1 MFEFVRTHNRLLFLV
16 MVLLIFPSFV
26 FFGLQGYNR
35 TSDGANTAVALVD
48 GRKVT
53 QAEWDAYRRQQ
64 IEQLRQQIPGL
75 DAKMLDSPEM
85 KKESLER
92 LIRERVLYASA
103 QQQHMTVTDDQLQRE
118 ILQIPQL
125 AQLKAA
131 DGSVDVGAYKAL
143 LQAQG
148 YTPESF
154 EASVRQGALLQQ
166 VLSVSGQV
174 PASAAVAKVALDSY
188 LQRRDVQLQTFEP
201 KAYTAKVK
209 PTDEEVQAHYK
220 TNEAVYRTSEQ
231 ASIEYVTL
239 DADALMRGVAVSAE
253 DARKYYDQNVTRF
266 TATQE
271 RQASHILIVADK
283 AAPAEQRKAAKTEAE
298 RILAELRKTPDQF
311 AAMAKKL
318 SQDPGSAAQG
328 GDLGFQ
334 KREAWVP
341 AFADAVFAMKQGEI
355 SNVVE
360 SDFGY
365 HIIRLQATRGGDV
378 KPFEAV
384 KAQVEEDI
392 RKQQAQKL
400 YADSTEG
407 FGNTAY
413 EQSDSLQPLLD
424 KYKLTKQSATVARA
438 PAPAASG
445 PLESPRLLEAVFS
458 DDVLKNK
465 RNSPAVETGRSQLTV
480 ARLVEHRPARVR
492 PFDEVKEQVRASVVQ
507 QQAAA
512 LARKEGEARLAQL
525 KTAGDAAGLGA
536 VITLSRFK
544 TENQPQEVINAAL
557 SAASPLPQVMG
568 VDLGAGGYAVVRV
581 NKITPP
587 PPDSPEVAEMAPRY
601 AQAWAVAQ
609 SQAYYEALKKRMD
622 TQILIDPAKVEPLA
636 AR

>member
-1 MFEFVRTHNRLLFLV
+1 
-16 MVLLIFPSFV
+16 
-26 FFGLQGYNR
+26 
-35 TSDGANTAVALVD
+35 
-48 GRKVT
+48 
-53 QAEWDAYRRQQ
+53 
-64 IEQLRQQIPGL
+64 
-75 DAKMLDSPEM
+75 
-85 KKESLER
+85 
-92 LIRERVLYASA
+92 
-103 QQQHMTVTDDQLQRE
+103 MTITDEQLQRE

-125 AQLKAA
+125 AQLKAP
-131 DGSVDVGAYKAL
+131 DGSIDVGAYKAL

-201 KAYTAKVK
+201 TAYTAKVK
-209 PTDEEVQAHYK
+209 PTDEELQAHYK
-220 TNEAVYRTSEQ
+220 TNEAAYRTAEQ
-231 ASIEYVTL
+231 ASIDYVTM
-239 DADALMRGVAVSAE
+239 DAEALKRGMAVSAE
-253 DARKYYDQNVTRF
+253 DARKYYDQNVARF

-283 AAPAEQRKAAKTEAE
+283 AAPAEQRKAAKAEAE
-298 RILAELRKTPDQF
+298 RILADLRKAPDQF

-355 SNVVE
+355 SDVVE
-360 SDFGY
+360 SDFGF

-378 KPFEAV
+378 KPFDAV
-384 KAQVEEDI
+384 KAQVEDDI

-400 YADSTEG
+400 YADSIEG

-424 KYKLTKQSATVARA
+424 KFKLTKQSATVARA

-445 PLESPRLLEAVFS
+445 PLQSARLLEAVFS

-480 ARLVEHRPARVR
+480 ARLIEHRPARVR

-525 KTAGDAAGLGA
+525 KTADDAAGLGA
-536 VITLSRFK
+536 AITLSRFK

-609 SQAYYEALKKRMD
+609 SQAYRSLKKRMD
-622 TQILIDPAKVEPLA
+622 TEILVDPMKPLDATTQILIVDPAKVESAVGGAFDTALGTTSPWCA
-636 AR
+636 KWPTCSRQKIKRPEGAEARGGVWGG